1 MSELIQCDFCKKMI
15 NVEKQKYLI
24 NKEQGNTSLLRYTD
38 IRICE
43 DCWNLGIKNYY
54 KNKEGAKND

>member
-1 MSELIQCDFCKKMI
+1 MSNLIQCDFCKKTI
-15 NVEKQKYLI
+15 NTEKQKYFI
-24 NKEQGNTSLLRYTD
+24 NKEQGNTSLLKYID

>member
-1 MSELIQCDFCKKMI
+1 MNELIQCDFCKKTI
-15 NVEKQKYLI
+15 NVEKQKYFI
-24 NKEQGNTSLLRYTD
+24 NKEKGNTSLLRYID

-43 DCWNLGIKNYY
+43 DCWNLGIKNYC

>member
-1 MSELIQCDFCKKMI
+1 MSELIQCDFGKKMI
-15 NVEKQKYLI
+15 NVEKQKYFI